1 MKLKRIN
8 QTAAAL
14 LTAAAL
20 AAQPAYSTGIPTV
33 DVASIANAIQQ
44 LMNWKARFDSLVR
57 EQMSQIPGVKQF
69 LEVQKESE
77 IELMFLGRE
86 RACGRIKNSQQS
98 DWCLNTV
105 QLERQ
110 KYRLLKHMNEDI
122 TAEFNRINDRISS
135 QRGFASQ
142 KGTTNAIEGVNIDAV
157 SSLIPSGSGKAES
170 VEQDVQAQLQAL
182 TNKIKQYEVRLNQ
195 IDRAIDQLKWAR
207 KQITKDQL
215 AGNPSLF
222 SRSAVSKTAA
232 AGWLEKEALN
242 ARKKAQKKR
251 DENIG
256 SSIKALNAV
265 IR

>member
-1 MKLKRIN
+1 MKPKRIN

-33 DVASIANAIQQ
+33 DVAAIANAIQQ

-57 EQMSQIPGVKQF
+57 EKMSQIPGVKQF

-77 IELMFLGRE
+77 IERMFLGRE
-86 RACGRIKNSQQS
+86 RACRRIKNSQQS

-110 KYRLLKHMNEDI
+110 KYQLLKHMNNDI
-122 TAEFNRINDRISS
+122 TAEFNRINGRISS
-135 QRGFASQ
+135 QGGFASQ
-142 KGTTNAIEGVNIDAV
+142 SGMLGAISGMAAV
-157 SSLIPSGSGKAES
+157 QTPSGSGKAES

-195 IDRAIDQLKWAR
+195 IDRAIEQLKWAR

-215 AGNPSLF
+215 AGNPPLF
-222 SRSAVSKTAA
+222 SNSTVSKVAA
-232 AGWLEKEALN
+232 AGWLEKEARE
-242 ARKKAQKKR
+242 ARRKVKDKR
-251 DENIG
+251 EVNDYK
-256 SSIKALNAV
+256 SRDALNAV